1 MSQTSSYRTHPRR
14 HFSREYKL
22 EVCELLQG
30 GAATVAEV
38 ARTYDL
44 HPNLLFRWRTEYLR
58 GDYGPVRDAVAC
70 ESRLLPVELIAPV
83 EVGHSVA
90 TASQSQAIRE
100 PVNTT
105 RLRRLRIVLPKG
117 QMHLEDVD
125 AQTLG
130 LLIEALR

>member
-58 GDYGPVRDAVAC
+58 GNYGPVREAVAC
-70 ESRLLPVELIAPV
+70 ESRLLPVELIGPA
-83 EVGHSVA
+83 GAGDSVSIA
-90 TASQSQAIRE
+90 SASEPTRKAVSTA
-100 PVNTT
+100 

>member
-44 HPNLLFRWRTEYLR
+44 HPNLLFRWRAEYLR
-58 GDYGPVRDAVAC
+58 GDYGPVREAVAC
-70 ESRLLPVELIAPV
+70 ESRLLPVELIAPT
-83 EVGHSVA
+83 EVGNSA
-90 TASQSQAIRE
+90 PIASGSQPTGKA
-100 PVNTT
+100 VNAT

-117 QMHLEDVD
+117 QMYLEDVD

>member
-22 EVCELLQG
+22 EVCELFQG